1 MPLEQSD
8 ARVVLQQYDG
18 VVIIPIPDPL
28 LQEYQVEMIEQLLR
42 HLHMNSAIG
51 VVLDVSAVEVIDF
64 QDFEFLR
71 KVSQLAALMGSAVV
85 LAGVRPG
92 VAAGLALVGVDDH
105 WAKTAMSVEKAV
117 ELLR

>member
-28 LQEYQVEMIEQLLR
+28 LQEYQGEMIEKLLR
-42 HLHMNSAIG
+42 HLHMNGAIG
-51 VVLDVSAVEVIDF
+51 IVLDLSAVEVIDY
-64 QDFEFLR
+64 QDFNFLH
-71 KVSQLAALMGSAVV
+71 KVAQLTALMGSTLV
-85 LAGVRPG
+85 LAGLRPG
-92 VAAGLALVGVDDH
+92 VAAGLAVVGVDDR